1 MILVT
6 GGTGF
11 IGSYI
16 IKQLVEIGGV
26 PMSPRIARKAMDL
39 LMKASMPEQAAVTS
53 AGDSTYELSKREI
66 EVLKLLVDGLDYR
79 NIAEKLYLS
88 THTVRKHIAN
98 IYDKLHVN
106 SKAQAIK
113 IAGKINF

>member
-1 MILVT
+1 VIT
-6 GGTGF
+6 EF
-11 IGSYI
+11 

-39 LMKASMPEQAAVTS
+39 LMKASIPEQTATATNDGLV
-53 AGDSTYELSKREI
+53 YELSKREI

-79 NIAEKLYLS
+79 NIADKLFLS

-98 IYDKLHVN
+98 IYDKLHVS

-113 IAGKINF
+113 IATKINF